1 MVGNRGGSRQKVAK
15 KLLNS
20 TDEIGKFYN
29 LSARNA
35 EKEPR
40 KGEIPWLS
48 VTFP

>member
-1 MVGNRGGSRQKVAK
+1 MHVDGTNLPEHHRIYKVIATAK
-15 KLLNS
+15 
-20 TDEIGKFYN
+20 E

-48 VTFP
+48 VTSP